1 MPELY
6 LFQARVRL
14 ELAERR
20 AWTAVFARNA
30 NRAKDLLEE
39 MFGKGSVEGTPER
52 VD

>member
-1 MPELY
+1 MPEIY
-6 LFQARVRL
+6 LFQARVIL
-14 ELAERR
+14 ELANKK

-39 MFGKGSVEGTPER
+39 MYGKGSVEGTPER